1 MERINE
7 MQVISNEELSNMRE
21 RLSQLEQANDNGLK
35 QTKRATWSVKPDRK
49 NIWNDITQ
57 SLS

>member
-1 MERINE
+1 MEQINE

-35 QTKRATWSVKPDRK
+35 HTKRATWSVKPDRN

>member
-21 RLSQLEQANDNGLK
+21 RLSYLEQANDNK
-35 QTKRATWSVKPDRK
+35 QNQKRATW
-49 NIWNDITQ
+49 
-57 SLS
+57 